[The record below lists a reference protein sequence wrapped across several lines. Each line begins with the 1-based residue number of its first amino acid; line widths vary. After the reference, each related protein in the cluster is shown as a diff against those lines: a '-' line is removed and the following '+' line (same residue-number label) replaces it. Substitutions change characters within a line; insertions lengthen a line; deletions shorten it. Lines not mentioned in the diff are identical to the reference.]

1 MKQKKEPSKK
11 NKYVEMI
18 LNLLL
23 KPFFYTNTHAHT
35 RSQAYN
41 TTNYIVAQISQNII
55 TYFIK

>member
-1 MKQKKEPSKK
+1 
-11 NKYVEMI
+11 MI

-23 KPFFYTNTHAHT
+23 KPFFYTNTHAYAHTHT

>member
-1 MKQKKEPSKK
+1 
-11 NKYVEMI
+11 MI

-23 KPFFYTNTHAHT
+23 KPFFTHARTHTHT